1 MGQKIYKCTNG
12 CEIRV
17 KKFLLKDDKGKY
29 SWGFP
34 QITYCPK
41 CGSIMQNTL
50 KKIKCF
56 LELSLIHEK
65 LEKAVNLLYKS
76 EYEASIRESIVVLE
90 NYLRK
95 KSGLDLHGTNL
106 VAQSL
111 GFEYDKAKR
120 IMKREPKIKINSLDS
135 ESELN
140 EQEGLKLMLM
150 GFFQGSRNM
159 YQHNNI
165 YVPVNVILTLLL
177 QISFFLKL
185 IDGGSLTKHA
195 YVIKKKVDVTNILN
209 NMPKKSDRKN
219 FKKYL
224 KSIQKNNSRV
234 N

>member
-1 MGQKIYKCTNG
+1 
-12 CEIRV
+12 
-17 KKFLLKDDKGKY
+17 
-29 SWGFP
+29 
-34 QITYCPK
+34 
-41 CGSIMQNTL
+41 MQNTL

-150 GFFQGSRNM
+150 GFFQGPRNM

-165 YVPVNVILTLLL
+165 YVPVNVILTLFL

-209 NMPKKSDRKN
+209 NMPKKSDRKK